1 MQFAVTPR
9 NEGLP
14 PPPPP
19 PKPTK
24 QIAGESMGTTSAR
37 IPAPMAGSW
46 EQNGTK
52 DNGTVAVAHRTLDE
66 EQVVMTPLGKTNT
79 STVLMIERKL
89 VQAVGDRTHVAG
101 GDHRGIIINKDTT
114 GAAAGKAAS
123 AREPAHLMLEF
134 RVFLVSAN
142 TGQHTQESRR
152 IKFWFRPWL
161 SSDEEQAQVAQ
172 DFFRELVSP
181 KEFPRDY
188 VGFIKKLMKLL
199 QKGYNEV
206 QAIEVELRMLEQ
218 TSAPPS
224 RPPRPGH
231 VIFCY
236 GNCHRLDRNNNKDG
250 TNISVDV
257 GRVDGDDF
265 GDGSGGDGGG
275 GGGGGEDP
283 SSGNSIHVTPAHDYQ
298 QRQQQQH
305 QQCHQNEDDHNMIGV
320 SYEDMQFEVVPLT
333 PVKILELIEQ
343 AYPNPIT
350 PEDLAKDYG
359 WDEAE
364 VLEIILLLK
373 ERGLIKSME
382 YNSYTRIH
390 HDDQEIKIV
399 KQMPTITSNN
409 QPTIAIITAQYCEKL
424 AVDAMIENK
433 ETFVRY
439 TTVGESNVYTLGSI
453 GAHRIVSTK
462 LPSVGSTREA
472 MTAAGNTTTRLLGT
486 FQKVDYVFIVGV
498 AGGVPHYTDYR
509 KHVRLGDVVIAASLA
524 ADLNAVS
531 VQSSQKP
538 YCYVYNNQGDVKK
551 YYPKNDDLQAIGR
564 SLVHSNSDT
573 RKPWVDYVREGLLHL
588 SGRSENDFSRP
599 DPSTDKLYMNIGNK
613 DVIQVAHPVALQEE
627 DVDGADSVAQSRLH
641 LGPIGSG
648 YDLVRSDSARTEY
661 AQAHGLLATDVEM
674 NSVLDSI
681 VGNCRDSFILVKGI
695 SDYKDGTTSKK
706 WQNHAALAAAAVM
719 KTIIC
724 AMDAPK
730 I

>member
-24 QIAGESMGTTSAR
+24 QIGGESMGTTSAT

-224 RPPRPGH
+224 RP
-231 VIFCY
+231 
-236 GNCHRLDRNNNKDG
+236 L
-250 TNISVDV
+250 
-257 GRVDGDDF
+257 
-265 GDGSGGDGGG
+265 
-275 GGGGGEDP
+275 
-283 SSGNSIHVTPAHDYQ
+283 
-298 QRQQQQH
+298 
-305 QQCHQNEDDHNMIGV
+305 